1 MAIYRVDLHTCPES
15 EHDRIYQILSGFAV
29 PPSPL
34 WTGNAGVY
42 LVDWDCPETIES
54 VTGLPSSLVS
64 LHQG

>member
-1 MAIYRVDLHTCPES
+1 MARYCVDLHTCSES
-15 EHDRIYQILSGFAV
+15 EHDRIYQILSDFSGIT
-29 PPSPL
+29 PL

-64 LHQG
+64 LHQD